1 MMAET
6 FVRQAPTHTA
16 DSRFFLRT
24 AAGRLRTA
32 FILRLFHEFVAA

>member
-16 DSRFFLRT
+16 DSRFFCELRP
-24 AAGRLRTA
+24 AACE
-32 FILRLFHEFVAA
+32 LRLFYESVAVKPHP